1 MFRRIL
7 VKATG
12 PVPLNV
18 LTRAGYWANGRQT
31 VEDR

>member
-1 MFRRIL
+1 M

-12 PVPLNV
+12 PVPLAV
-18 LTRAGYWANGRQT
+18 LTRAGYWANGKQT